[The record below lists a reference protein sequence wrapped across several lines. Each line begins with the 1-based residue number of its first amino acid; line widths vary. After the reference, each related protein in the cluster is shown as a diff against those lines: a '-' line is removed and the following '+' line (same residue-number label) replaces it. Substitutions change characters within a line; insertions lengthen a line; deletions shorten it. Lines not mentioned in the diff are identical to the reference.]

1 MQESDEESD
10 SEILNR
16 MEEEEPVRAVKH
28 VNSRK
33 ATDTMS
39 GLDKENPS
47 AMSQI

>member
-16 MEEEEPVRAVKH
+16 MVEEEPVRAVKR

-33 ATDTMS
+33 ATDTMT